1 MCDCRLYNMY
11 SGGQCIQVAKVIK
24 IDKIQTKERGLWQ
37 DHSMWYHK
45 KLYLNYEKIKKIN
58 ITNVKNDIDF
68 EYCPTTYAEH
78 NNRFKSSYSP
88 KGTIQRDS
96 A

>member
-1 MCDCRLYNMY
+1 M
-11 SGGQCIQVAKVIK
+11 K
-24 IDKIQTKERGLWQ
+24 
-37 DHSMWYHK
+37 
-45 KLYLNYEKIKKIN
+45 KIKKIN
-58 ITNVKNDIDF
+58 ITNVKNDIGF

-96 A
+96 ATKQHNPEDNNI

>member
-1 MCDCRLYNMY
+1 MLDMKESIMQSSFSTNEKLHSLKLVCDCRLYNMY

-45 KLYLNYEKIKKIN
+45 KLYLNYEKNKKN
-58 ITNVKNDIDF
+58 KYYKCK
-68 EYCPTTYAEH
+68 E
-78 NNRFKSSYSP
+78 
-88 KGTIQRDS
+88 
-96 A
+96 